1 MKNNTFPNFL
11 YIGASK
17 AGSSWIYECLRE
29 HPEVFV
35 PEAKDIQFFDRY
47 YDKGLEWYLNFF
59 KGAESYKARGELS
72 HDYFLFDGVA
82 DKIKEDLGNIK
93 LIACLREPLDKMIS
107 SYKYAKSV
115 YLKKHVTFNE
125 FFFNSS
131 DISTMSKY
139 RDHNMTPQSAK
150 YYENLLPFFELF
162 PPDNILILFFDDLK
176 AEPEKFIKKIYEFLE
191 VDKNFAPNVLNKK
204 ILASG
209 KPRNIFLSQIAYLI
223 GGLFRKIGLAN
234 LVGAIKRNKLFNQL
248 LFKNKKFEIKVDLQ
262 TQQQIRQYYK
272 TDLQKLEKLINKK
285 LPEGWLKE
293 KK

>member
-1 MKNNTFPNFL
+1 
-11 YIGASK
+11 
-17 AGSSWIYECLRE
+17 
-29 HPEVFV
+29 
-35 PEAKDIQFFDRY
+35 
-47 YDKGLEWYLNFF
+47 
-59 KGAESYKARGELS
+59 
-72 HDYFLFDGVA
+72 
-82 DKIKEDLGNIK
+82 
-93 LIACLREPLDKMIS
+93 
-107 SYKYAKSV
+107 
-115 YLKKHVTFNE
+115 
-125 FFFNSS
+125 
-131 DISTMSKY
+131 
-139 RDHNMTPQSAK
+139 
-150 YYENLLPFFELF
+150 
-162 PPDNILILFFDDLK
+162 
-176 AEPEKFIKKIYEFLE
+176 
-191 VDKNFAPNVLNKK
+191 VLNKK